1 MASNVGYLLQ
11 LSSSGL
17 ALLHPA
23 PWWIGLHL
31 SPPSKISKPGLTREN
46 PIHPSSVA
54 RTAAPACACRS
65 RLEARGSNVM
75 PSLSRTPDCATHLQN
90 TIVEWL
96 PTRICLL
103 STRVARVQQTLP
115 AIMCKDSPCRRR
127 PTTLLL
133 TKHPKTQDPC
143 GTTRT
148 CQSSCRWN
156 QTERERRLKPP
167 ARLDKPLSL
176 RGYSVFLQR
185 SLGRAIKTFH
195 SDFRHFRSHG
205 SLRYGVKSAIFYVL

>member
-1 MASNVGYLLQ
+1 MQLFKFIRAPAILRMASNVGYLLQ

-23 PWWIGLHL
+23 PLVDR
-31 SPPSKISKPGLTREN
+31 SQSVPSKQDIQAWAEN
-46 PIHPSSVA
+46 SIHPSSAA

-65 RLEARGSNVM
+65 RLEAQM
-75 PSLSRTPDCATHLQN
+75 LCPLSRTPDCATHLQN

-133 TKHPKTQDPC
+133 TKHPQDP
-143 GTTRT
+143 R
-148 CQSSCRWN
+148 
-156 QTERERRLKPP
+156 
-167 ARLDKPLSL
+167 PLRDNPHL
-176 RGYSVFLQR
+176 SV
-185 SLGRAIKTFH
+185 
-195 SDFRHFRSHG
+195 
-205 SLRYGVKSAIFYVL
+205 